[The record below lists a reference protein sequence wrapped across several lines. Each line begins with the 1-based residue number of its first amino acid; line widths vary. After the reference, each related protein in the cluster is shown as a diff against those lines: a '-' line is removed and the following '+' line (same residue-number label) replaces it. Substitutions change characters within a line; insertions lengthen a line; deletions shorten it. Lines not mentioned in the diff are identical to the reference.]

1 MIQCIS
7 NLLNGSIQDWW
18 LMKGYKP
25 RVRYANV
32 FTSFW
37 YNDVNARVSGNYI
50 KLSKSM
56 ML

>member
-1 MIQCIS
+1 MAKSELNESMIQCIS

-32 FTSFW
+32 F
-37 YNDVNARVSGNYI
+37 YI
-50 KLSKSM
+50 ILI
-56 ML
+56 